1 MYKKNQLV
9 DCYSY
14 DEHGHY
20 SGVVSAQVL
29 NDGEEPNYPPYT
41 VSFAPENDPQ
51 YFYEISDDLTKWNA
65 VKKPTTASECVGIFI
80 KHEDQCDYAH
90 EMRKLF
96 ESLTKDDPNY
106 ETYRDPDDLTLT
118 VREKQKESENEIML
132 LASNDEIQ
140 QLENQIKELR
150 EQMVTAM
157 LLDDQAMI
165 EETRAQYKQ
174 LMNGGEE

>member
-20 SGVVSAQVL
+20 TGIVSAQVL

-41 VSFAPENDPQ
+41 VSFAPDDDSD
-51 YFYEISDDLTKWNA
+51 YFYEISDDLSKWNA
-65 VKKPTTASECVGIFI
+65 IKKPTTASECVGIYI

-96 ESLTKDDPNY
+96 EKLTENNPDY
-106 ETYRDPDDLTLT
+106 EQYRDPDNLTLT
-118 VREKQKESENEIML
+118 VREKQKETENEIML
-132 LASNDEIQ
+132 QSSNQELQ
-140 QLENQIKELR
+140 NFENQVKDLR

-157 LLDDQAMI
+157 LLNDQNMI
-165 EETRAQYKQ
+165 DNIRAEFKQ
-174 LMNGGEE
+174 LMSEGE

>member
-20 SGVVSAQVL
+20 TGIVSAQVL

-41 VSFAPENDPQ
+41 VSFAPDDDPD
-51 YFYEISDDLTKWNA
+51 YFYEISDDLSKWNA
-65 VKKPTTASECVGIFI
+65 IKKPTTASECVGIYI

-96 ESLTKDDPNY
+96 EKLTENNPDY
-106 ETYRDPDDLTLT
+106 EQYRDPDNLTLT
-118 VREKQKESENEIML
+118 VREKQKETENEIML
-132 LASNDEIQ
+132 QSSNQEIQ
-140 QLENQIKELR
+140 DFENQVKDLR

-157 LLDDQAMI
+157 LLNDQDMI
-165 EETRAQYKQ
+165 DSIRAEFKQ
-174 LMNGGEE
+174 LTEGE

>member
-20 SGVVSAQVL
+20 TGIVSAQVL

-41 VSFAPENDPQ
+41 VSFAPDDDSD
-51 YFYEISDDLTKWNA
+51 YFYEISDDLSKWNA
-65 VKKPTTASECVGIFI
+65 IKKPTTASECVGIYI

-96 ESLTKDDPNY
+96 EKLTENNPDY
-106 ETYRDPDDLTLT
+106 EQYRDPDNLTLT
-118 VREKQKESENEIML
+118 VREKQKETENEIML
-132 LASNDEIQ
+132 QSSNQELQDF
-140 QLENQIKELR
+140 ENQVKDLR

-157 LLDDQAMI
+157 LLNDQNMI
-165 EETRAQYKQ
+165 DNIRAEFKQ
-174 LMNGGEE
+174 LMSESE

>member
-20 SGVVSAQVL
+20 TGIVSAQVL

-41 VSFAPENDPQ
+41 VSFAPDDDSD
-51 YFYEISDDLTKWNA
+51 YFYEISDDLSKWNA
-65 VKKPTTASECVGIFI
+65 IKKPTTASECVGIYI

-96 ESLTKDDPNY
+96 EKLTENNPDY
-106 ETYRDPDDLTLT
+106 EQYRDPDNLTLT
-118 VREKQKESENEIML
+118 VREKQKETENEIML
-132 LASNDEIQ
+132 QSSNQEIQ
-140 QLENQIKELR
+140 DFENQVKDLR

-157 LLDDQAMI
+157 LLNDQDMI
-165 EETRAQYKQ
+165 DSIRAEFKQ
-174 LMNGGEE
+174 LTEGE

>member
-20 SGVVSAQVL
+20 TGIVSAQVL

-41 VSFAPENDPQ
+41 VSFAPDDNPD
-51 YFYEISDDLTKWNA
+51 YFYEISDDLSKWNA
-65 VKKPTTASECVGIFI
+65 IKKPTTASECVGIYI

-96 ESLTKDDPNY
+96 EKLTENNPDY
-106 ETYRDPDDLTLT
+106 EQYRDPDNLTLT
-118 VREKQKESENEIML
+118 VREKQKETENEIML
-132 LASNDEIQ
+132 QSSNQELQDF
-140 QLENQIKELR
+140 ENQVKDLR

-157 LLDDQAMI
+157 LLNDQDMI
-165 EETRAQYKQ
+165 DNIRAEFKQ
-174 LMNGGEE
+174 LMSESE